1 MIPDKTMIRIASRS
15 QAKQGKGQDRIKVSR
30 IDSSTVAAVL
40 ADGED
45 EAAVVSGGAR
55 AAELVVEKLSQELPA
70 DYASLFDSI
79 LDLDRRLQVDSQAG
93 LTTVV
98 AVYAVGAEFFG
109 AVIGDS
115 DALLITNGEIRNLGA
130 EKEVEPLL
138 GDGEAFPTMFS
149 GSLTN
154 SVLLLCSDGLSKY
167 IQLSDVL
174 DICSR
179 LDDPSSIADGLL
191 GSVELLGTELQDDVS
206 IVVMRS

>member
-1 MIPDKTMIRIASRS
+1 MTPDKTMIRIASRS

-40 ADGED
+40 ADG
-45 EAAVVSGGAR
+45 AAGVSGSAR

-115 DALLITNGEIRNLGA
+115 DALLVTSGEIRNLGA
-130 EKEVEPLL
+130 EKEVKRLL

-191 GSVELLGTELQDDVS
+191 GSVELVGTELQDDVS
-206 IVVMRS
+206 LIVVMD

>member
-30 IDSSTVAAVL
+30 IDLSTVAAVL

-45 EAAVVSGGAR
+45 GVAGVGGGSS

-93 LTTVV
+93 LTTIVV
-98 AVYAVGAEFFG
+98 VYAVGAEFFG

-130 EKEVEPLL
+130 EKEVKPLL

-149 GSLTN
+149 GSLTH

-191 GSVELLGTELQDDVS
+191 GSVELVGTELQDDIS
-206 IVVMRS
+206 IIVMLG